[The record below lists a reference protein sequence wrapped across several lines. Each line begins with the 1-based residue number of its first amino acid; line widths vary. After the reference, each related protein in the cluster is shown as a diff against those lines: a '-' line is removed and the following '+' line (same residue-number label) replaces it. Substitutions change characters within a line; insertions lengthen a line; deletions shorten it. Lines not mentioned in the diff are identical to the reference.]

1 MRMLHV
7 PLCRDS
13 ARSPFFG
20 GCATKMRQKKFA
32 SDGTDGTDGV
42 EFGAQVDNVE
52 AGGFFAAFG
61 RERGET

>member
-1 MRMLHV
+1 VAEALYAGL
-7 PLCRDS
+7 P
-13 ARSPFFG
+13 A
-20 GCATKMRQKKFA
+20 ATKEI
-32 SDGTDGTDGV
+32 TYGV